1 MKGQCCSNDRLHQEV
16 AVFARQ
22 NYIQFID
29 LGKAFGNS
37 MNQRVLFFPRDIHLT
52 KEGNAELAS
61 AIAQDLKLSKP
72 KD

>member
-1 MKGQCCSNDRLHQEV
+1 MKGQCCESDRLHQEM
-16 AVFARQ
+16 AVFAKQ
-22 NYIQFID
+22 NHIQFID

-37 MNQRVLFFPRDIHLT
+37 KNQRVLFFPRDIHLT

-61 AIAQDLKLSKP
+61 AITQDLKPSKP